1 MENWNNWLFTNE
13 EKKGVRNTE
22 KVGQRENSNIA
33 NLNQNIS
40 VFPSLLINSV
50 FIILRMRFC

>member
-40 VFPSLLINSV
+40 VSTQATTVRLD
-50 FIILRMRFC
+50 